1 MCSAAVRREWINSVS
16 GGGQSCKKTVGWAVR
31 RSDALKLV
39 LVSFLWG
46 GQFVAARVAAAE
58 ASPFT
63 ASFLRFAF
71 ATVALVILHIIR
83 DRRFHRLTWRQWG
96 WLALLGLSGVF
107 LYNLFFF
114 SALAIAPAGR
124 SSVIVAMTPTVV
136 SVASI
141 VLFKDRFSILRILG
155 LLVALFG
162 VSWAISGG
170 NLPSLLRGE
179 IGRGDLYIF
188 GAMLSWATFS
198 VIGKII
204 LKQLSPRLAIT
215 YACLIGTA
223 ALAVPAVI
231 EGGLSGIGR
240 YSPAMWMSLAYLGLM
255 GTVLAFILYYQSIK
269 SIGPS
274 KTAIFINLVPIW
286 AMILGTM
293 VLGEKVTLSLILGAG
308 MVIVGVFLTNRNKK
322 STENEELK

>member
-1 MCSAAVRREWINSVS
+1 V
-16 GGGQSCKKTVGWAVR
+16 K

-46 GQFVAARVAAAE
+46 GQFVAARITAME
-58 ASPFT
+58 APPFT
-63 ASFLRFAF
+63 ASFLRFVF
-71 ATVALVILHIIR
+71 ATAALLVLHLTR
-83 DRRFHRLTWRQWG
+83 EKRFIRLTMRQWT
-96 WLALLGLSGVF
+96 WLTLLGLSGVF

-124 SSVIVAMTPTVV
+124 SSVVVAMTPTVV

-141 VLFKDRFSILRILG
+141 IFFKDRFSLLRILG
-155 LLVALFG
+155 LMVALFG

-170 NLPSLLRGE
+170 DPASLLRGE

-198 VIGKII
+198 VVGKIV
-204 LKQLSPRLAIT
+204 LKELAPRLAIT

-223 ALAVPAVI
+223 ALTIPAVL
-231 EGGLSGIGR
+231 EGGLAAVPQ
-240 YSPAMWMSLAYLGLM
+240 YSLEVWLSLVYLGLM
-255 GTVLAFILYYQSIK
+255 GTVLAFILYYQGIK
-269 SIGPS
+269 AIGPS

-286 AMILGTM
+286 AMTLSTI
-293 VLGEKVTLSLILGAG
+293 VLGERITLPLVLGAA
-308 MVIVGVFLTNRNKK
+308 MVIGGVFLTSR
-322 STENEELK
+322 S

>member
-1 MCSAAVRREWINSVS
+1 V
-16 GGGQSCKKTVGWAVR
+16 K

-58 ASPFT
+58 APPFT
-63 ASFLRFAF
+63 ASFLRFIF
-71 ATVALVILHIIR
+71 ASAALLILHLTR
-83 DRRFHRLTWRQWG
+83 ERRFIRLTGRQWA
-96 WLALLGLSGVF
+96 WLTLLGLSGVF

-124 SSVIVAMTPTVV
+124 SSVVVAMTPTVV

-141 VLFKDRFSILRILG
+141 IFFKDRFSLLRILG
-155 LLVALFG
+155 LVVALFG

-170 NLPSLLRGE
+170 HPASLLRGE

-198 VIGKII
+198 VLGKII
-204 LKQLSPRLAIT
+204 LRELAPRLAIT
-215 YACLIGTA
+215 YACLIGTL
-223 ALAVPAVI
+223 ALAIPAFL
-231 EGGLSGIGR
+231 EGGLAGVPQ
-240 YSPAMWMSLAYLGLM
+240 YSLEMWLSLVYLGLM
-255 GTVLAFILYYQSIK
+255 GTVLAFILYYQGIK
-269 SIGPS
+269 AIGPS

-286 AMILGTM
+286 AMTLSTI
-293 VLGEKVTLSLILGAG
+293 VLGERITLPLVLGAA
-308 MVIVGVFLTNRNKK
+308 MVIGGVFLTSR
-322 STENEELK
+322 S

>member
-1 MCSAAVRREWINSVS
+1 V
-16 GGGQSCKKTVGWAVR
+16 KK
-31 RSDALKLV
+31 SDALKLV

-46 GQFVAARVAAAE
+46 GQFVAARIAAAQ
-58 ASPFT
+58 APPFT
-63 ASFLRFAF
+63 ASFLRFVF
-71 ATVALVILHIIR
+71 GTTALLILHLIR
-83 DRRFHRLTWRQWG
+83 ERRFSRLTLRQWA
-96 WLALLGLSGVF
+96 WLTLLGLSGVF

-124 SSVIVAMTPTVV
+124 SSVVVAMTPTVV

-141 VLFKDRFSILRILG
+141 IFFKDRFSLLRILG
-155 LLVALFG
+155 LMVALFG

-170 NLPSLLRGE
+170 DPASLLRGE

-198 VIGKII
+198 VVGKII
-204 LKQLSPRLAIT
+204 IRELSPRLAIT

-223 ALAVPAVI
+223 ALAIPAVL
-231 EGGLSGIGR
+231 EGGLVGVPR
-240 YSPAMWMSLAYLGLM
+240 YSLEMWLSLAYLGLM
-255 GTVLAFILYYQSIK
+255 GTVLAFILYYQGIK

-286 AMILGTM
+286 AMALSTI
-293 VLGEKVTLSLILGAG
+293 VLGEKITLPLVLGAA
-308 MVIVGVFLTNRNKK
+308 MVIGGVFLTSR
-322 STENEELK
+322 S

>member
-1 MCSAAVRREWINSVS
+1 V
-16 GGGQSCKKTVGWAVR
+16 KK
-31 RSDALKLV
+31 SDALKLI

-46 GQFVAARVAAAE
+46 GQFVAARIAAAE
-58 ASPFT
+58 APPFT

-71 ATVALVILHIIR
+71 ATAALLIIHLAR
-83 DRRFHRLTWRQWG
+83 ERRFIRLTIRQWA
-96 WLALLGLSGVF
+96 WLTLLGLSGVF
-107 LYNLFFF
+107 LYNLLFF

-124 SSVIVAMTPTVV
+124 SSVVVAMTPSVV

-141 VLFKDRFSILRILG
+141 IFFKDRFSPLRIIG

-170 NLPSLLRGE
+170 DPVSLLRGE

-198 VIGKII
+198 VVGKIV
-204 LKQLSPRLAIT
+204 LNELAPRLAIT
-215 YACLIGTA
+215 YACLIGTV
-223 ALAVPAVI
+223 ALAIPAVL
-231 EGGLSGIGR
+231 EGGLAGVPR
-240 YSPAMWMSLAYLGLM
+240 YSLEMWGSLAYLGLM
-255 GTVLAFILYYQSIK
+255 GTVLAFILYYQGIK

-286 AMILGTM
+286 AMTLGTV
-293 VLGEKVTLSLILGAG
+293 VLGERITLPLVLGAA
-308 MVIVGVFLTNRNKK
+308 MVIGGVFLTSR
-322 STENEELK
+322 S

>member
-1 MCSAAVRREWINSVS
+1 V
-16 GGGQSCKKTVGWAVR
+16 K

-46 GQFVAARVAAAE
+46 GQFVAARVTAME
-58 ASPFT
+58 APPFT
-63 ASFLRFAF
+63 ASFLRFVF
-71 ATVALVILHIIR
+71 ATAALLVLHLTR
-83 DRRFHRLTWRQWG
+83 EKRFIRLTMRQWA
-96 WLALLGLSGVF
+96 WLTLLGLSGVF

-124 SSVIVAMTPTVV
+124 SSVVVAMTPTVV

-141 VLFKDRFSILRILG
+141 IFFKDRFSLLRILG
-155 LLVALFG
+155 LMVALFG

-170 NLPSLLRGE
+170 DPASLLRGE

-198 VIGKII
+198 VVGKII
-204 LKQLSPRLAIT
+204 LKELAPRLAIT

-223 ALAVPAVI
+223 ALAIPAVL
-231 EGGLSGIGR
+231 EGGLAAVPQ
-240 YSPAMWMSLAYLGLM
+240 YSLEVWLSLVYLGLM
-255 GTVLAFILYYQSIK
+255 GTVLAFILYYQGIK
-269 SIGPS
+269 AIGPS

-286 AMILGTM
+286 AMTLSTI
-293 VLGEKVTLSLILGAG
+293 VLGERITLPLVLGAA
-308 MVIVGVFLTNRNKK
+308 MVIGGVFLTSR
-322 STENEELK
+322 S

>member
-1 MCSAAVRREWINSVS
+1 M
-16 GGGQSCKKTVGWAVR
+16 K

-46 GQFVAARVAAAE
+46 GQFVAARITAME
-58 ASPFT
+58 APPFT
-63 ASFLRFAF
+63 ASFLRFVF
-71 ATVALVILHIIR
+71 ATAALLVLHLTR
-83 DRRFHRLTWRQWG
+83 EKRFIRLTMRQWT
-96 WLALLGLSGVF
+96 WLTLLGLSGVF

-124 SSVIVAMTPTVV
+124 SSVVVAMTPTVV

-141 VLFKDRFSILRILG
+141 IFFKDRFSLLRILG
-155 LLVALFG
+155 LMVALFG

-170 NLPSLLRGE
+170 DPASLLRGE

-198 VIGKII
+198 VVGKIV
-204 LKQLSPRLAIT
+204 LKELAPRLAIT

-223 ALAVPAVI
+223 ALTIPAVL
-231 EGGLSGIGR
+231 EGGLAAVPQ
-240 YSPAMWMSLAYLGLM
+240 YSLEVWLSLVYLGLM
-255 GTVLAFILYYQSIK
+255 GTVLAFILYYQGIK
-269 SIGPS
+269 AIGPS

-286 AMILGTM
+286 AMTLSTI
-293 VLGEKVTLSLILGAG
+293 VLGERITLPLVLGAA
-308 MVIVGVFLTNRNKK
+308 MVIGGVFLTSR
-322 STENEELK
+322 S